1 MLSSSA
7 STEWKTDI
15 FVFETII
22 TTKLIIVEIGL
33 EVTLIVVINMFTD
46 VTN

>member
-1 MLSSSA
+1 M
-7 STEWKTDI
+7 EKTDI

-22 TTKLIIVEIGL
+22 TTELIIVEIGL